1 MRRIR
6 LFLVVLRRNG
16 GLPLLG
22 GLVVLTL
29 AAALVVLAFEP
40 GVTNL
45 GDALWY
51 CWEVAT
57 TIGLGDVFAVSP
69 VGRIASVVL
78 SLYAIVVTAI
88 VTGVI
93 VTFYQERRDAQLKQ
107 SVAELL
113 HETSARTGRALG
125 AVCAQMRSWGQAGN
139 PCPIR
144 WLSWASARLFGVSSQ
159 ALVSCAM
166 APPWSTD
173 LDERSRACQIGSHD
187 ARMYSAWRMNM
198 EVKVDVT
205 DTKATVTVDGKL
217 TVQTAPDLETAI
229 NEIDPQVTNLDI
241 DLANVDY
248 ISSAGLRVLVAAQK
262 KITAAAGNMRLLS
275 PNDEVFEVFEMT
287 GLSDIF
293 TVER

>member
-16 GLPLLG
+16 GLPLLS

-29 AAALVVLAFEP
+29 VAALVVLAFEP

-51 CWEVAT
+51 CWEVST
-57 TIGLGDVFAVSP
+57 TVGLGDVFAVSP

-113 HETSARTGRALG
+113 DKLE
-125 AVCAQMRSWGQAGN
+125 
-139 PCPIR
+139 
-144 WLSWASARLFGVSSQ
+144 RL
-159 ALVSCAM
+159 
-166 APPWSTD
+166 PE
-173 LDERSRACQIGSHD
+173 LDEEELRQIS
-187 ARMYSAWRMNM
+187 
-198 EVKVDVT
+198 E
-205 DTKATVTVDGKL
+205 
-217 TVQTAPDLETAI
+217 
-229 NEIDPQVTNLDI
+229 QVRR
-241 DLANVDY
+241 Y
-248 ISSAGLRVLVAAQK
+248 R
-262 KITAAAGNMRLLS
+262 
-275 PNDEVFEVFEMT
+275 P
-287 GLSDIF
+287 
-293 TVER
+293 

>member
-1 MRRIR
+1 
-6 LFLVVLRRNG
+6 
-16 GLPLLG
+16 
-22 GLVVLTL
+22 
-29 AAALVVLAFEP
+29 
-40 GVTNL
+40 
-45 GDALWY
+45 
-51 CWEVAT
+51 
-57 TIGLGDVFAVSP
+57 
-69 VGRIASVVL
+69 
-78 SLYAIVVTAI
+78 
-88 VTGVI
+88 
-93 VTFYQERRDAQLKQ
+93 
-107 SVAELL
+107 
-113 HETSARTGRALG
+113 
-125 AVCAQMRSWGQAGN
+125 
-139 PCPIR
+139 
-144 WLSWASARLFGVSSQ
+144 
-159 ALVSCAM
+159 M

-187 ARMYSAWRMNM
+187 ARMYSAWS
-198 EVKVDVT
+198 KVDVT

-262 KITAAAGNMRLLS
+262 KVTAAAGNMRLLS

>member
-29 AAALVVLAFEP
+29 VAALVVLAFEP
-40 GVTNL
+40 GVTSL

-113 HETSARTGRALG
+113 DKLE
-125 AVCAQMRSWGQAGN
+125 
-139 PCPIR
+139 
-144 WLSWASARLFGVSSQ
+144 RL
-159 ALVSCAM
+159 
-166 APPWSTD
+166 PE
-173 LDERSRACQIGSHD
+173 LDEEELRQISESV
-187 ARMYSAWRMNM
+187 RRY
-198 EVKVDVT
+198 
-205 DTKATVTVDGKL
+205 
-217 TVQTAPDLETAI
+217 
-229 NEIDPQVTNLDI
+229 
-241 DLANVDY
+241 
-248 ISSAGLRVLVAAQK
+248 RV
-262 KITAAAGNMRLLS
+262 
-275 PNDEVFEVFEMT
+275 
-287 GLSDIF
+287 
-293 TVER
+293 